1 MPLSAETWFAFA
13 ALCVGLVLTPGPN
26 MVYLVSRSICQGRRA
41 AVISLFGV
49 IAGFLVHMFAA
60 ALGLTALFMTI
71 PLAYEALKWIGAGY
85 LLYLAWQAVK
95 PGARSPFEAR
105 NLPIDP
111 PRKLFVMGFLTNL
124 LNPKIALFYLSIFP
138 QFVSHEHGSVFT
150 QSVQLGLTQIL
161 VSFTVNLCI
170 ALSAAKLAAWFAG
183 SPRWLAAQRYF
194 MGTVLAAL
202 AVRLALE
209 PRRAA

>member
-1 MPLSAETWFAFA
+1 MVPLNEMLLFAGA
-13 ALCVGLVLTPGPN
+13 ALVMVLTPGPN
-26 MVYLVSRSICQGRRA
+26 MIYLVSRSICQGRRA
-41 AVISLFGV
+41 GVVSLCGV

-60 ALGLTALFMTI
+60 ALGLTALFMAI
-71 PLAYEALKWIGAGY
+71 PLAFEALKWIGAGY

-111 PRKLFVMGFLTNL
+111 PRKLFLMGFLTNL

-170 ALSAAKLAAWFAG
+170 ALSAAKLAAWFAR

>member
-1 MPLSAETWFAFA
+1 MVPLNELTLFAGA
-13 ALCVGLVLTPGPN
+13 ALVMVLTPGPN
-26 MVYLVSRSICQGRRA
+26 MIYLISRSICQGKRA
-41 AVISLFGV
+41 GVISLLGV
-49 IAGFLVHMFAA
+49 IAGFFVHVFAA
-60 ALGLTALFMTI
+60 ALGLTAVFMTF

-85 LLYLAWQAVK
+85 LLYLAWQAIK

-111 PRKLFVMGFLTNL
+111 PRKLFLMGFLTNL

-138 QFVSHEHGSVFT
+138 QFVSHDHGSVFT

-161 VSFTVNLCI
+161 VSFSVNLCI
-170 ALSAAKLAAWFAG
+170 ALSAARLAAWFRTQPTMA
-183 SPRWLAAQRYF
+183 SLQRYF

-209 PRRAA
+209 RRRAM